1 MCYYSK
7 FTKTSYKEEIIMNDQ
22 VWNPSENYD
31 DADRTSDT
39 GIRVNG
45 SFVEIE
51 PGQSF
56 SSAVTETAKQAGL
69 GKFRVFMNDEEV
81 KPSEA
86 PDTITEGMRLDL
98 RPYDVAG

>member
-1 MCYYSK
+1 
-7 FTKTSYKEEIIMNDQ
+7 MNDQ

-31 DADRTSDT
+31 EQESGEGS

-45 SFVEIE
+45 SFVSVDT
-51 PGQSF
+51 GASF
-56 SSAVTETAKQAGL
+56 ASTVTETAKTAGL
-69 GKFRVFMNDEEV
+69 GKFRVFMDGEEV

-86 PDTITEGMRLDL
+86 PDVFTEDMQLDL

>member
-1 MCYYSK
+1 
-7 FTKTSYKEEIIMNDQ
+7 MNDQ
-22 VWNPSENYD
+22 VWNPSQNYD
-31 DADRTSDT
+31 EAEETSNT

-51 PGQSF
+51 AGSSF
-56 SSAVTETAKQAGL
+56 ASAVTETAKQAGL
-69 GKFRVFMNDEEV
+69 RKFRVFMNDEEV

-86 PDTITEGMRLDL
+86 QDTITEGMRLDL

>member
-1 MCYYSK
+1 
-7 FTKTSYKEEIIMNDQ
+7 MND

-31 DADRTSDT
+31 AVEGEGA

-45 SFVEIE
+45 SFVALEVGK
-51 PGQSF
+51 PFAQ
-56 SSAVTETAKQAGL
+56 AVTETAKAAGL
-69 GKFRVFMNDEEV
+69 GKFRVFKDGAEI

-86 PDTITEGMRLDL
+86 PDTITDGMQLDL